1 MNPIQM
7 LKNMMGKMNPKQ
19 VAMNMMKNNCNPV
32 MKNIITMAESGDTK
46 GLEQFAKNMMKERGQ
61 DFDKEFNDFMN
72 NFK

>member
-32 MKNIITMAESGDTK
+32 MKNIITMAENGDTK